1 VSGLRF
7 RNVDADP
14 ADPPDQWPME
24 AVLTAVER
32 GALADWRRLADATR
46 ADPWGPTARSLLEIA
61 GWGEPGGVAQL
72 LAGIVRDERERLI
85 LEGRRRHAERIRALR
100 KATGLTLKEFARRV
114 GTSPSRLSAYEN
126 ARVSPTTDVLG
137 RIEAAA
143 RRGPSPA

>member
-1 VSGLRF
+1 MSPLRF
-7 RNVDADP
+7 RNVEADP
-14 ADPPDQWPME
+14 AAPPDEWPME

-32 GALADWRRLADATR
+32 GALADWRRLAEAAR
-46 ADPWGPTARSLLEIA
+46 EAPWGPTARSLLEIA
-61 GWGEPGGVAQL
+61 GWEDQGGVARL
-72 LAGIVRDERERLI
+72 LAEIVRDERERLT

-114 GTSPSRLSAYEN
+114 GTSPTRLSAYEN

-143 RRGPSPA
+143 DRCHSTA